1 MGLAVGEGC
10 FVSCADNGSGTRVVS
25 DSQCSLRRPQACD
38 ERSVFDRKLIVNLCP
53 QESWSVGIFEL
64 EEV

>member
-10 FVSCADNGSGTRVVS
+10 FVSCADDGSRTRVVTHS
-25 DSQCSLRRPQACD
+25 TASEGRRLVMRA
-38 ERSVFDRKLIVNLCP
+38 VFDRELIVNLCP
-53 QESWSVGIFEL
+53 QESWTVGISEL

>member
-10 FVSCADNGSGTRVVS
+10 FVSCGDNGSRTRVVS
-25 DSQCSLRRPQACD
+25 DSQRSLRSPRLVMRD
-38 ERSVFDRKLIVNLCP
+38 IFDRKLIVNLCP
-53 QESWSVGIFEL
+53 QESWTVGISEL